1 MKLQQFRNDGLRLHA
16 LAEFDVHLP
25 CLHQSIAPDNEFG
38 CHRKK
43 IGVIPVI
50 LLELHAG
57 SPVKLPDLIS
67 DPESEVKRKRV
78 AEIDVAEQGKG
89 QTVSAR
95 IALCKFRA
103 VRHDGDRAR
112 SQPFDFAV
120 DFCERTQIELT
131 IWTPVAPVNADNHWS
146 GPEKGCERDEP
157 PVLVGKAKLRHCLA
171 ELGSD
176 LAALD
181 YIETC
186 NKLIVGL

>member
-1 MKLQQFRNDGLRLHA
+1 M
-16 LAEFDVHLP
+16 
-25 CLHQSIAPDNEFG
+25 
-38 CHRKK
+38 
-43 IGVIPVI
+43 
-50 LLELHAG
+50 
-57 SPVKLPDLIS
+57 PVKLPDLIS
-67 DPESEVKRKRV
+67 DPENEVKRKRV
-78 AEIDVAEQGKG
+78 AEIDVAKQGEG

-157 PVLVGKAKLRHCLA
+157 PVLVGKAKLRHCLT

-181 YIETC
+181 DIETR
-186 NKLIVGL
+186 NELIVGLGKIGPSQAAFFTIRRQPRAQVVLVFTLLLLAGRLL